1 MSTLD
6 VVKNRE
12 LSKLQSELPTIV
24 DEYSKI
30 LDEAPSALT
39 MKGKTIEQCLKEQ
52 ASEPIVYA
60 DIKAELETIHK
71 GLNKS
76 LDALRSRLYRQY
88 VEKYT
93 RALSDRAI
101 DKFIDGDDDVNAY
114 LDLIIMV
121 KEQLDRS
128 SAVLNAFDTRGFA
141 LRDVT
146 QIRINQ
152 LHKTL
157 L

>member
-12 LSKLQSELPTIV
+12 LSKLQSELPVIV
-24 DEYSKI
+24 DEYSSLI
-30 LDEAPSALT
+30 DAAPSYLT

-60 DIKAELETIHK
+60 DIKAELDTIYK
-71 GLNKS
+71 SLNKS
-76 LDALRSRLYRQY
+76 LDATRSRLYRNY
-88 VEKYT
+88 VEQYSRT
-93 RALSDRAI
+93 LSDRAI
-101 DKFIDGDDDVNAY
+101 DKFIDGDDEVNGY
-114 LDLIIMV
+114 LDLILMV
-121 KEQLDRS
+121 KEQLDRA